1 MKKLGIVLGLAA
13 ALVLQ
18 STFFSLWAWTG
29 VKPDLVT
36 VIVILTGLL
45 HGLAPGSLVGFL
57 SGLVLDYAV
66 GRLIGAGAVSKMLV
80 GGLSGWLAPRIFGDH
95 LAVPPLVV
103 LVGTWLEQF
112 VYLLLA
118 KAFGSNLPLSKGFWT
133 VVLPVGLVNVVFA
146 FPIYYALVALGQIP
160 RQGGLEG

>member
-80 GGLSGWLAPRIFGDH
+80 GGLSGWLA
-95 LAVPPLVV
+95 L
-103 LVGTWLEQF
+103 
-112 VYLLLA
+112 YL
-118 KAFGSNLPLSKGFWT
+118 
-133 VVLPVGLVNVVFA
+133 
-146 FPIYYALVALGQIP
+146 
-160 RQGGLEG
+160 R